1 MEQRILCLHILK
13 ERFHITNCGRCFIES
28 GGYRLLKKYIKLAD
42 EEDSVHEL
50 IMIVGICKAL
60 PFDAEI
66 IKDSEIGKVIN
77 KLLKFKYKHHSL
89 HSSDGHNG
97 NSSNSSQVEDLMLLQ
112 KEVKALK
119 ELWKNS
125 VTLELAKSSSVTN
138 TESSVGGNT
147 NTNTNTAD
155 TVPDDN
161 TASSP
166 RGNSS
171 PRLGHMSTTAVSSK
185 RVELSPEC
193 MDLLEAVNERLYTE
207 KIKTHQLSR
216 QSSTTGTGV
225 GLEKEAST
233 AMVTEDS
240 ATDHSMVETKLQQ
253 SPSTLS
259 STDVTTTAAAAKSG
273 TSLLQILT
281 KQQQMNNKSTPST
294 TTNNINTTSN
304 DITSFNQQPPSLL
317 NNLRTD
323 RQKGIEMMAD
333 KAKKM
338 LAAKELAEKM
348 RNNVNIMDLESSS
361 SLSISSESG
370 SATWTGGVGAETESS
385 HAASSGAGIY
395 LEVNPNDPEA
405 YANNVY
411 TPDGQVV
418 RLLSLREINK
428 PVTQYKG
435 IKSCLKKSTPEP
447 NSGDQTEAMNIG
459 KILLFLLLY
468 YILLLIFILLV

>member
-50 IMIVGICKAL
+50 IMIVCICKAL

-66 IKDSEIGKVIN
+66 IKDSEIGKIIN
-77 KLLKFKYKHHSL
+77 KLLKFKYKHHPS
-89 HSSDGHNG
+89 HSNDGHND
-97 NSSNSSQVEDLMLLQ
+97 SSSSSSQVEDLLLLQ
-112 KEVKALK
+112 KEVKDLK

-125 VTLELAKSSSVTN
+125 VTLELAKSTTTGTN
-138 TESSVGGNT
+138 AESAGGGST
-147 NTNTNTAD
+147 TDST
-155 TVPDDN
+155 DDN
-161 TASSP
+161 TSP
-166 RGNSS
+166 RLGNSS
-171 PRLGHMSTTAVSSK
+171 PRLGNTAASK

-207 KIKTHQLSR
+207 KIKTNQLSR
-216 QSSTTGTGV
+216 QSSATPGTGTAMD
-225 GLEKEAST
+225 KESATGSA
-233 AMVTEDS
+233 AMVIEDITS
-240 ATDHSMVETKLQQ
+240 DHSTVETKQQ
-253 SPSTLS
+253 SL
-259 STDVTTTAAAAKSG
+259 STDAVSTTTAASKSG

-281 KQQQMNNKSTPST
+281 KQQQMNNQSSSSS
-294 TTNNINTTSN
+294 TSN
-304 DITSFNQQPPSLL
+304 NNNTASSDVTSSNNSSSNQPPSLL

-333 KAKKM
+333 KAKKL

-348 RNNVNIMDLESSS
+348 RGNVNIMDLESSS
-361 SLSISSESG
+361 SSSSESVSG
-370 SATWTGGVGAETESS
+370 MDTEHS
-385 HAASSGAGIY
+385 HPVSMY

-428 PVTQYKG
+428 PVSQYKP
-435 IKSCLKKSTPEP
+435 IKSCLKKTTPVPAEG
-447 NSGDQTEAMNIG
+447 GDQSEAMNIG
-459 KILLFLLLY
+459 KALSFLSLY
-468 YILLLIFILLV
+468 NL